1 MVEVSVETGSNMR
14 ENAPQS
20 IAEYRSKFFKAN
32 HIAPNFTL
40 EIRLQ
45 LRWRHFLQRWRTPYP
60 LKSRIIH
67 NKESSTNIRSI
78 NNSKCQTV
86 FITIKSKNTIH
97 PMLIFMNNRFPH
109 MRIYN
114 AAHWSASDY
123 DLTSKHLKMAN
134 LFLFV
139 QL

>member
-1 MVEVSVETGSNMR
+1 
-14 ENAPQS
+14 
-20 IAEYRSKFFKAN
+20 
-32 HIAPNFTL
+32 
-40 EIRLQ
+40 
-45 LRWRHFLQRWRTPYP
+45 
-60 LKSRIIH
+60 
-67 NKESSTNIRSI
+67 
-78 NNSKCQTV
+78 
-86 FITIKSKNTIH
+86 
-97 PMLIFMNNRFPH
+97 MLIFMNNRFPH